1 MRYLGYL
8 LRRTLG
14 GALTVLAV
22 VSVCFLVLEAL
33 PGDPTDTIL
42 GESATAEDRAQLRR
56 ALRLDQPFATR
67 FAQFVLDLVIPSR
80 GMGHSLRQANRSA
93 ASMIADVWPDTIALA
108 VSSALVAWAIA
119 IPLALLAASRP
130 KTKTDAAVGVASL
143 VGVAIPSLWLGPL
156 LILAFCV
163 AIPALPFPGPDARGP
178 LSLVLPSLTL
188 GVGMAGILTRMGR
201 ASLRETLREPFV
213 TAARARGL
221 SEISVLIKHALRAAM
236 VPLLTTGGAQLASLL
251 GGAIITEKIFDR
263 PGLGTLLLQSL
274 TARDIPVVLACVV
287 VIAATAVLVQLM
299 VDVAYVLVDPR
310 IRLS

>member
-1 MRYLGYL
+1 VRYLGYL
-8 LRRTLG
+8 ARRLLG

-22 VSVCFLVLEAL
+22 VSLCFLVLEAL

-42 GESATAEDRAQLRR
+42 GETATLEDRAQLRR
-56 ALRLDQPFATR
+56 ALRLDQPFSTR
-67 FAQFVLDLVIPSR
+67 YAQFVLDLVVPSR
-80 GMGHSLRQANRSA
+80 AMGHSLRQPNRTA
-93 ASMIADVWPDTIALA
+93 LSMIAEVWPNTVALA
-108 VSSALVAWAIA
+108 ICAALVAWAIA
-119 IPLALLAASRP
+119 VPLALIAASRP
-130 KTKTDAAVGVASL
+130 RTKTDAAVGVASL

-163 AIPALPFPGPDARGP
+163 ALPILPFPGPDADGP
-178 LSLVLPSLTL
+178 LALVLPSLTL

-201 ASLRETLREPFV
+201 ASLRETLAEPFV

-221 SEISVLIKHALRAAM
+221 SERAVLIKHALRAAM
-236 VPLLTTGGAQLASLL
+236 VPLLTTGGAQLAGLL
-251 GGAIITEKIFDR
+251 GGAIITEKVFDR
-263 PGLGTLLLQSL
+263 PGLGMLLLSSL

-287 VIAATAVLVQLM
+287 VIAATAVLVQLL

>member
-22 VSVCFLVLEAL
+22 VTVCFLVLEAL

-42 GESATAEDRAQLRR
+42 GETATAEDRVQLRR
-56 ALRLDQPFATR
+56 ALRLDQPFVTR
-67 FAQFVLDLVIPSR
+67 FSQFVLDLVIPAR
-80 GMGHSLRQANRSA
+80 GMGHSLRQSNRTA
-93 ASMIADVWPDTIALA
+93 ASMIAEVWPDTVALA

-221 SEISVLIKHALRAAM
+221 SEIAVLIKHALRAAM